1 MADRKRKVK
10 QAIQESITPT
20 GIAKTKDEKPAGAK
34 KRKPEPT
41 TKNYVLNVKEN
52 ADSAAAPHPRARRS
66 QQFRNKEL
74 QNSISNSRG
83 MNPAENMPATG
94 TSITGHKK
102 ISSRSTID
110 GTSTNTYRVK
120 RSPKPSAPKE

>member
-20 GIAKTKDEKPAGAK
+20 GSLKAKNAKPAAPK
-34 KRKPEPT
+34 KDRPAPT
-41 TKNYVLNVKEN
+41 LKNYALNPKEK
-52 ADSAAAPHPRARRS
+52 AETAAEQHPRAGRS
-66 QQFRNKEL
+66 QRFRNKEL
-74 QNSISNSRG
+74 QNSIASSRG

-94 TSITGHKK
+94 TSIIGHKK